1 MIEIRSKN
9 FVAYNAS
16 ESVLESIIK
25 DVFTAAMLGFCV
37 YISHWSASVFWTF
50 ISGLMFLSYLG
61 IKLGRLMRDKQ
72 TKFETWSDFKAWID
86 KQAELENHLAGNVQI
101 VKGNENVQ
109 AGGDVWKDKQ

>member
-9 FVAYNAS
+9 FIAYNAS

-61 IKLGRLMRDKQ
+61 RLMRDRQ
-72 TKFETWSDFKAWID
+72 TKFETWSEFKAWID

-101 VKGNENVQ
+101 VKGNGNVQ

>member
-9 FVAYNAS
+9 FIAYNAS

-25 DVFTAAMLGFCV
+25 DVFTGLMLSFCV

-50 ISGLMFLSYLG
+50 ISGLMFLFYLG
-61 IKLGRLMRDKQ
+61 VRLGRLMREKQ
-72 TKFETWSDFKAWID
+72 IKFETWSEFKTWID

-101 VKGNENVQ
+101 VKGNGNVQ
-109 AGGDVWKDKQ
+109 VGGDVWKDKQ

>member
-9 FVAYNAS
+9 FIAYNAS
-16 ESVLESIIK
+16 ESVWESIIK
-25 DVFTAAMLGFCV
+25 DVFTGLMLSFCV
-37 YISHWSASVFWTF
+37 YISHWQPQCFWTF

-72 TKFETWSDFKAWID
+72 TKFETWSEFKTWID

-101 VKGNENVQ
+101 VKGNRNVQ

>member
-9 FVAYNAS
+9 FIAYNAS
-16 ESVLESIIK
+16 ESVWESIIK
-25 DVFTAAMLGFCV
+25 DVFTGLMLSFCV

-50 ISGLMFLSYLG
+50 LG

-101 VKGNENVQ
+101 VKGNGNVQ

>member
-1 MIEIRSKN
+1 MIKIRGKN

-25 DVFTAAMLGFCV
+25 DVFTGAMLGFCV

-61 IKLGRLMRDKQ
+61 VRLGRLMR
-72 TKFETWSDFKAWID
+72 D

-101 VKGNENVQ
+101 VKGNGNVQ
-109 AGGDVWKDKQ
+109 AGGDVGKDKQ